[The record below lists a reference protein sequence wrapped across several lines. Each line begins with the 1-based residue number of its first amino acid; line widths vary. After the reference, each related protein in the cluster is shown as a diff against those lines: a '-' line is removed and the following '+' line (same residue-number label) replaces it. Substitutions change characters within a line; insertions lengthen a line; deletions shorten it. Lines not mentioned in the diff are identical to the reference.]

1 MLVVQVIFCAVLL
14 LAGVALLVLGWRG
27 LRAKLPRNRHLGV
40 RTPAS
45 MRSAEAFELANRA
58 AAPGILAGGAVA
70 MLAGIALPALASG
83 LSVALVIVLG
93 LLGAFALMTIGGLT
107 GNRAAEA
114 VPAPTPVTGGCGGC
128 AGGCC
133 SALSQG

>member
-27 LRAKLPRNRHLGV
+27 LRGKLPRNRHFGV

-45 MRSAEAFELANRA
+45 LRSAEAFELANRA

-70 MLAGIALPALASG
+70 ALAGVALPALASG

-93 LLGAFALMTIGGLT
+93 LLGTFALMTIGGLT

-114 VPAPTPVTGGCGGC
+114 VPAPAAGGCGGC